1 MGNLGE
7 ELPMFI
13 VTDEFIQDL
22 RDLGYESMELDD
34 LLDILEV
41 DDMYWETV

>member
-1 MGNLGE
+1 MPKQ
-7 ELPMFI
+7 LPMFI
-13 VTDEFIQDL
+13 VTDEFMQDL
-22 RDLGYESMELDD
+22 RDLGYKSMELDD